1 MVRNFGLDL
10 VRTVSIWLVL
20 MQHAR
25 INIPGLAPL
34 RIGLVGVEFFFVLS
48 GLLIGSLLFKTFESR
63 EFNGP
68 IVKEFW
74 ARRWLR
80 TLPLY
85 YAVLLFRFFFIE
97 NNVGA
102 NIGWYIVFLQNNFFG
117 VSFFDVSWS
126 LVIEEW
132 FYLLA
137 PLPLLLLFR
146 FKNKSA
152 VPVGISVFI
161 FFILAARMLMVV
173 LRDTPYEG
181 LNSQFFLRFDA
192 LFLGVLLAWIKRY
205 TASTWNI
212 LTSKRMAL
220 LGAFLFI
227 GYLVYYWTISSNPET
242 AINGSFFPRTIGFTL
257 LPFTIAMMIPWFS
270 TVTTSNIAVLQ
281 IVTQTSI
288 LTYGLYL
295 IHPMCFDLVFHYTEN
310 LPKVLVLILAS
321 GIAYFFAY
329 LAYRLIEL
337 PMLSL
342 RDRYF
347 PASYRRVF

>member
-20 MQHAR
+20 MQHAH

-34 RIGLVGVEFFFVLS
+34 RIGIVGVEFFFVLS
-48 GLLIGSLLFKTFESR
+48 GLLIGSLLFKTFSSH
-63 EFNGP
+63 EFKGP
-68 IVKEFW
+68 ILKEFW

-85 YAVLLFRFFFIE
+85 YTVLLFRFFFIE

-102 NIGWYIVFLQNNFFG
+102 NIGWYVVFLQNNFYG

-137 PLPLLLLFR
+137 PLPLLLLYFL
-146 FKNKSA
+146 KNKSA

-181 LNSQFFLRFDA
+181 LNSQFLLRFDA
-192 LFLGVLLAWIKRY
+192 LFLGVLLAWIKHY
-205 TASTWNI
+205 AVSMWDM
-212 LTSKRMAL
+212 LTNSRTAL
-220 LGAFLFI
+220 LGAITFI
-227 GYLVYYWTISSNPET
+227 GYIFYYWTISSNAG
-242 AINGSFFPRTIGFTL
+242 AINESFIPRTIGFTL
-257 LPFTIAMMIPWFS
+257 LPFTIALMLPWFS
-270 TVTTSNIAVLQ
+270 TVTTSNSVVLLV
-281 IVTQTSI
+281 VTQTSI

-310 LPKVLVLILAS
+310 MPKAFVLLLAS
-321 GIAYFFAY
+321 GLAYIFAF

-347 PASYRRVF
+347 PATYRRVF